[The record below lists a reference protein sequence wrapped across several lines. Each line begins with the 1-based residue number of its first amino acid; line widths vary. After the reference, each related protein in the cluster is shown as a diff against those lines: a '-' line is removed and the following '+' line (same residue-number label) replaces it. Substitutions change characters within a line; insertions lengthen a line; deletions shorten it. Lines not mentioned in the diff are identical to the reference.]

1 MKVRIAPRA
10 SREVDAI
17 LDYLACQSPSAVAG
31 FAARLD
37 GVLVGIAEFPWT
49 GRVTNRANIRFINT
63 SPYPYL
69 VFYRVSRV
77 VVEVVAVRHGARNP
91 KSMPAK
97 PR

>member
-17 LDYLACQSPSAVAG
+17 LDYLASEFPSARTG

-37 GVLVGIAEFPWT
+37 EVLVGIAEFPWT
-49 GRVTNRANIRFINT
+49 GRSTNRANIRFANA

-69 VFYRVSRV
+69 VFYRVSRSM
-77 VVEVVAVRHGARNP
+77 VEVVAVRHGARNP
-91 KSMPAK
+91 RSMPAR